1 MPLRARQA
9 VTPSGGASPG
19 SSASS
24 ECGSSGRSAGG
35 IAGSPAGSAGALFR
49 CPTVEVWPLRCRG
62 ADAVRCLRWCC
73 AGARLFI
80 VKP

>member
-1 MPLRARQA
+1 MDTAPAVSHVIQAYTENVRTHARAREA
-9 VTPSGGASPG
+9 RRERHVHTWRRVLLA
-19 SSASS
+19 
-24 ECGSSGRSAGG
+24 R
-35 IAGSPAGSAGALFR
+35 FR

-80 VKP
+80 VNP